1 MKNAA
6 KRIGIGNITISDV
19 AKKYINRVLD
29 SGRLSYGDFTRKFE
43 AEMAKLH
50 NRDFAIFANSGTSA
64 LHVALS
70 VYRDKFGWLDG
81 DEILVP
87 AVTFVATSNV
97 ILHNRLHPVFVDVE
111 PDYFGI
117 DISKI
122 EGKITKR
129 TRAIMP
135 VHLFGQS
142 CDMENIVRLAKNYK
156 LKIIEDSCEAMFVK
170 YKGQPVGAMGDVACY
185 STYATHLV
193 TTGVGGL
200 AMTNDSDLATRIK
213 SYFNHGRD
221 GIYLSIDD
229 DDTASSKK
237 LFEIVE
243 RRFSFIYLGHSMR
256 LTEMEAALGLA
267 QLANW
272 RQMIAR
278 RQKNAGYLTKRLSR
292 YSDFLRLP
300 AIRPGAEHAFMLYPI
315 VVINPRLSRE
325 RLIEQLE
332 IHGIETRQLMP
343 LINQPIYR
351 KIFGDIEDDYPVS
364 KYLNKNGLIVGCH
377 QDLSQKDL
385 EYMVSIFEKFFKNFS
400 N

>member
-97 ILHNRLHPVFVDVE
+97 ILHNRLQPVFVDVE

-272 RQMIAR
+272 RRMIAK

-377 QDLSQKDL
+377 QDLSQRDL